1 MRRTVKFFIFALCAM
16 CALQVNAQDDLLDIL
31 EEEQEP
37 IDETV
42 DFIWKGQ
49 RLVNG
54 HTTKTRKAREFEF
67 IIMHRFGEL
76 SNGIEDLFGLDMA
89 NIRFSFE
96 YGITDR
102 ITLGVGRSSFEKTY
116 DGFFKYNFLNQGSKS
131 PVALTWFSSFATR
144 SLDNPSFSE
153 NDFTAKTAYTHELL
167 IARKMSDR
175 LSLLLIPAFVH
186 RNRVMADQEND
197 MFALG
202 FGGRFKLNQR
212 MALISE
218 YYWRITEEESQA
230 YYDSFGVGLEIETG
244 GHVFQLTFSN
254 SRSMIEKGFIT
265 ETTGDF
271 FDGDIHFGFNLS
283 RTF

>member
-1 MRRTVKFFIFALCAM
+1 MRIFRELLIVGFALSTWQ
-16 CALQVNAQDDLLDIL
+16 LVAQDDLLDVL
-31 EEEQEP
+31 AEEQEP
-37 IDETV
+37 IDQTV
-42 DFIWKGQ
+42 TYLWKGQ

-54 HTTKTRKAREFEF
+54 HTTKTRKAGEFEF

-76 SNGIEDLFGLDMA
+76 STGIENLFGLDYA

-102 ITLGVGRSSFEKTY
+102 LTLGIGRSSYEKTY
-116 DGFFKYNFLNQGSKS
+116 DGFFKYNFLQQGGNS
-131 PVALTWFSSFATR
+131 PVALTWFSSIATR
-144 SLDNPSFSE
+144 SLDNPDFTE
-153 NDFTAKTAYTHELL
+153 NDFKAKTAYTHELL
-167 IARKMSDR
+167 IGRKVSEKV
-175 LSLLLIPAFVH
+175 SLLLIPAYVH
-186 RNRVMADQEND
+186 RNRVMSEQVND
-197 MFALG
+197 MLALG
-202 FGGRFKLNQR
+202 FGGRIRLNQR
-212 MALISE
+212 LSLISE
-218 YYWRITEEESQA
+218 YYWRITNEDSQD

-265 ETTGDF
+265 ETSGDF

>member
-1 MRRTVKFFIFALCAM
+1 MKSVKYIYASILLVLFF
-16 CALQVNAQDDLLDIL
+16 NANGQDDLLSIL

-37 IDETV
+37 IEETV
-42 DFIWKGQ
+42 TSIWKGQ

-54 HTTKTRKAREFEF
+54 HTTKTRKQGEFEF
-67 IIMHRFGEL
+67 IIMHRFGEI
-76 SNGIEDLFGLDMA
+76 NTGIDDLFGLDFA

-116 DGFFKYNFLNQGSKS
+116 DVFFKYNFLDQGPNS
-131 PVALTWFSSFATR
+131 PVALSWFSSMAVRTV
-144 SLDNPSFSE
+144 DNPNFADD
-153 NDFTAKTAYTHELL
+153 DFTSKTAYSHELL
-167 IARKMSDR
+167 IARKLNDKVSV
-175 LSLLLIPAFVH
+175 LFIPAYVH
-186 RNRVMADQEND
+186 RNRVEFDQEND
-197 MFALG
+197 IFALG
-202 FGGRFKLNQR
+202 FGGRLKLNNR
-212 MALISE
+212 LALISE
-218 YYWRITEEESQA
+218 YYWRITKEESND

-265 ETTGDF
+265 ETRGDF